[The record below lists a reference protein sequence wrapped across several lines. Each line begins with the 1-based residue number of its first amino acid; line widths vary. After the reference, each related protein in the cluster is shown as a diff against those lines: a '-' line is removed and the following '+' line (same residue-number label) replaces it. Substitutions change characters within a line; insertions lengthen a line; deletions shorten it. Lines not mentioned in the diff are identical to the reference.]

1 MLRAALYCRVSTDE
15 QALNGD
21 SLRTQL
27 DALTRY
33 AVKNDY
39 QIIDKYIDDGYTGTN
54 LNRPHLQRLL
64 SDIKEHKIDIVLITK
79 LDRWGRGVSNY
90 YKVNDILEKNNVY
103 WKTIFEDY
111 DTSTTN
117 GKLLVNIM
125 LSIAENECRVTS
137 DRIKVVFKN
146 KILSNEVVTGK
157 VPFGYKIRN
166 KKLIIDENNSKIV
179 KYAFDKLLEEKNLG
193 KVYKLVKEYYNISYN
208 GFKKWFRNE
217 MYLGQYTCERLNVTV
232 NTYCPSIIDLET
244 YNKVQEIINK
254 KDLLLDKKKKRTRI
268 AKIAP
273 NSNKKMSYNIFAHL
287 VYNDSNN
294 EEIIPVRKKT
304 NDKFEYRYYPNSES
318 SMFLT
323 ESYIEN
329 KLIKLLIKSIDDFN
343 IETSTR
349 NKIIQIS
356 PEFETEQLNNKL
368 QLLKQ
373 MYLDEL
379 ITYPEYQK
387 EFNKYNKMLEQAKK
401 LAKEKEDALLMN
413 DESNIYEFTKQ
424 ISDKLND
431 QYYKFTVEEKNTF
444 WINVLDKI
452 YIDNNFNVSFEF
464 NKGEIIET
472 D

>member
-27 DALTRY
+27 DALTKY

-64 SDIKEHKIDIVLITK
+64 SDIKEGKIDIVLITK

-90 YKVNDILEKNNVY
+90 YKVNDILEKHNVY

-273 NSNKKMSYNIFAHL
+273 NSNNKMSYNIFAHL

-294 EEIIPVRKKT
+294 EEIIPVRKKI

-329 KLIKLLIKSIDDFN
+329 KLIKLLTKSIDDFN

-413 DESNIYEFTKQ
+413 DEANIYEFTKQ
-424 ISDKLND
+424 ISDKLGD
-431 QYYKFTVEEKNTF
+431 QYYKLTIEEKNTF

-464 NKGEIIET
+464 NKGVEKN

>member
-27 DALTRY
+27 DSLTNY
-33 AVKNDY
+33 AVKNNY
-39 QIIDKYIDDGYTGTN
+39 QVIDKYVDDGYTGTN
-54 LNRPHLQRLL
+54 LNRPQLQRLL
-64 SDIKEHKIDIVLITK
+64 SDIKENKIDIVLITK

-90 YKVNDILEKNNVY
+90 YKVNDILEKHNVY

-166 KKLIIDENNSKIV
+166 KKLVVDENNSKIV
-179 KYAFDKLLEEKNLG
+179 KYAFDKLIEEKSLG
-193 KVYKLVKEYYNISYN
+193 KVYKLIKEYYNISYN
-208 GFKKWFRNE
+208 GFKKWFKNE

-232 NTYCPSIIDLET
+232 NTYCPSIIDLAT
-244 YNKVQEIINK
+244 FKKAREILNN
-254 KDLLLDKKKKRTRI
+254 KDLLLDKKIKQSRI

-273 NSNKKMSYNIFAHL
+273 NSAKKMSYNIFAHL

-294 EEIIPVRKKT
+294 EEIIPIRKKV
-304 NDKFEYRYYPNSES
+304 NDKFEYRYYPIQNS

-323 ESYIEN
+323 EDYIES
-329 KLIKLLIKSIDDFN
+329 KLIKLLTKSIEEFN
-343 IETSTR
+343 VETSTR
-349 NKIIQIS
+349 NKIVQIS
-356 PEFETEQLNNKL
+356 PEFEIDQLNNKL

-379 ITYPEYQK
+379 ISFSEYQK
-387 EFNKYNKMLEQAKK
+387 EFNKYNKMLEQANK

-413 DESNIYEFTKQ
+413 NEVNIYEFTQ
-424 ISDKLND
+424 LISDKLNN
-431 QYYKFTVEEKNTF
+431 QYQNFTIEEKNTF
-444 WINVLDKI
+444 WVNVLDKI
-452 YIDNNFNVSFEF
+452 YIDSNFNVSFEF
-464 NKGEIIET
+464 NKGEIIEEN
-472 D
+472 